1 MASGGRVKAMRR
13 DGAPAASL
21 AEVALPEAARP
32 DRTLRVDGLW
42 VRRGGREV
50 LRGVS
55 LEVTAAT
62 GLLITGANGAGK
74 TTLLRAILG
83 FLKPQ
88 RGAVTFGGRRLRLPA
103 AGYVPQGSPAG
114 DLPIA
119 AAEVVAIGTVARRLS
134 AAERRRA
141 VAAAMDDTEC
151 RHLRRRRYAELSGG
165 ERQRV
170 SLARCLA
177 QDARLLLLD
186 EPTAS
191 LDAAARTGVLELLE
205 RLRGRRGLAVLMAS
219 HDADARARVP
229 WPACE
234 LRDGRVGHAGA

>member
-1 MASGGRVKAMRR
+1 MRR
-13 DGAPAASL
+13 PAWLPAAGSQTMRGDGAPDA
-21 AEVALPEAARP
+21 ALPAPTWP
-32 DRTLRVDGLW
+32 DRTLRVDDLW
-42 VRRGGREV
+42 VRRGGRPV
-50 LRGVS
+50 LREVS
-55 LEVTAAT
+55 LELAAGD

-83 FLKPQ
+83 FLTPQ
-88 RGAVTFGGRRLRLPA
+88 RGSVTFGGRRLRLPA
-103 AGYVPQGSPAG
+103 AGYVPQGSPPG

-119 AAEVVAIGTVARRLS
+119 AAEVVEIGTVARRLS

-186 EPTAS
+186 EPTAA

-205 RLRGRRGLAVLMAS
+205 RLRERRRLTILMAS
-219 HDADARARVP
+219 HDAAARARVP
-229 WPACE
+229 WPVCD
-234 LRDGRVGHAGA
+234 LRDGRAWV

>member
-1 MASGGRVKAMRR
+1 MA
-13 DGAPAASL
+13 
-21 AEVALPEAARP
+21 EA
-32 DRTLRVDGLW
+32 LRVDDLW
-42 VRRGGREV
+42 VRRGGRAV
-50 LRGVS
+50 LRGVG
-55 LEVTAAT
+55 LELAAGT

-83 FLKPQ
+83 FLAPQ
-88 RGAVTFGGRRLRLPA
+88 RGTVTFGRPVRSPA

-119 AAEVVAIGTVARRLS
+119 AAEVVEIGTAARRLR

-141 VAAAMDDTEC
+141 VAAAMDDTQC

-186 EPTAS
+186 EPTSS

-205 RLRGRRGLAVLMAS
+205 RLRERLGLTILMAS
-219 HDADARARVP
+219 HDAEVRARVP
-229 WPACE
+229 WPVRD
-234 LRDGRVGHAGA
+234 LRDGRVHAGA